1 MSSTS
6 NPPRGLGRVAKGAGS
21 LVSSILFF
29 AAVFVVAVS
38 AVFAT
43 GVVAGPLLAK
53 LPAPPAIEG
62 TIQTQPHRPAP
73 DRWDVERDA
82 DWDR

>member
-1 MSSTS
+1 MSGLHTST
-6 NPPRGLGRVAKGAGS
+6 PGLRRIGKGARS

-53 LPAPPAIEG
+53 LPAPPAIES
-62 TIQTQPHRPAP
+62 TFQTQPHRPAP